1 MAITKDKK
9 ANILTGLKDAVSN
22 AQSMVFVN
30 FQKISGNDT
39 ANLRKTLREKG
50 VAYTVAKKTLTRM
63 ALNNSSISGE
73 MPEMPGEFGLAYSD
87 DLIAPAREIYAF
99 EKKNPDN
106 LKITGGVFEGRYMNR
121 DEMLS
126 IATIPD
132 TPVLRGMFVNIINS
146 PIQSFA
152 IALNAL
158 AEKRE
163 QTA

>member
-1 MAITKDKK
+1 MAITRDKK
-9 ANILTGLKDAVSN
+9 AEVLSHLKDAVGTSD
-22 AQSMVFVN
+22 SLVFVS
-30 FQKISGNDT
+30 FRGISGNDT
-39 ANLRKTLREKG
+39 TTLRQTLRTKDVG
-50 VAYTVAKKTLTRM
+50 YMVAKKTLTRL
-63 ALNNSSISGE
+63 ALDGVDIKGE
-73 MPEMPGEFGLAYSD
+73 MPELPGEFGLVYGK

-99 EKKNPDN
+99 ERKFQEN
-106 LKITGGVFEGRYMNR
+106 LKITGGVFEGKYMSR
-121 DEMLS
+121 DDMLS

-146 PIQSFA
+146 PIQGFV